1 MISLRSQ
8 VARKILNYFFI
19 NPQESLY
26 VNELSRKLEVDKR
39 NLVKKLRELEL
50 AGILKS
56 ENRGNMRLYS
66 INPGFSLYKEYEVI
80 VLKTIGLEEKLKRVV
95 KEVPGITEAYLY
107 GSYAH
112 NQMNAHSDIDL
123 LLVGDHDIIAL
134 QKKLNKLQN
143 EINREINSVSIDRA
157 EFKRR
162 LKKKDPFITEIL
174 NDKHIRLKG

>member
-1 MISLRSQ
+1 MISLRSK

-66 INPGFSLYKEYEVI
+66 MNPGFPLYKEYEAI
-80 VLKTIGLEEKLKRVV
+80 VLKTIGLEEKVKRIT
-95 KEVPGITEAYLY
+95 KEAPGITEAYLY

-123 LLVGDHDIIAL
+123 LFVGNHDIIAL

-143 EINREINSVSIDRA
+143 EINREINSVSIDRG
-157 EFKRR
+157 EFNRR
-162 LKKKDPFITEIL
+162 IKNKDPFITEIL
-174 NDKHIRLKG
+174 KNKHIRLKG